1 MLVLGRNN
9 GQRILIGD
17 DIVITIVEATN
28 GTARVG
34 IEAPRHIT
42 VHREEIVIQ
51 DKQAAKDAARTDGK
65 KQMAAIAE
73 RYEKQR
79 VESGR

>member
-51 DKQAAKDAARTDGK
+51 DKQAAKDAARTNGK